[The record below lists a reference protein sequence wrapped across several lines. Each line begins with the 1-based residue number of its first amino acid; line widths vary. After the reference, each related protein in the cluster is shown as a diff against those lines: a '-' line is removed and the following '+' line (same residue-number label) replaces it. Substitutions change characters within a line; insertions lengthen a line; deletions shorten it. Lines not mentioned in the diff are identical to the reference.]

1 MARQKTKFIGID
13 EAASLFGTST
23 HEILEYK
30 SKGLLKATD
39 SADAKEVFD
48 MAEVVLLKYL
58 IREMR
63 VSAGLSIE
71 KVSHRIDQMM
81 GRVVA

>member
-23 HEILEYK
+23 HKILEYK

-39 SADAKEVFD
+39 TSDTKDLFD

-63 VSAGLSIE
+63 VSAGLSME
-71 KVSHRIDQMM
+71 QVSHRIDQMM
-81 GRVVA
+81 GRVA

>member
-1 MARQKTKFIGID
+1 MARRTTKFIGID

-23 HEILEYK
+23 HKILEYK
-30 SKGLLKATD
+30 SKGLLKA
-39 SADAKEVFD
+39 ADTADTKDVFD

-58 IREMR
+58 IGEMR

-71 KVSHRIDQMM
+71 KVSRRIDQMM
-81 GRVVA
+81 GRVA